1 MSPTRK
7 EVALNLRNL
16 KKMYYDEKTFKPAR
30 VMDFVGITVDAECME
45 ARLPDD
51 KITRMRQLLLE
62 FQNKTNCTLKQLL

>member
-1 MSPTRK
+1 
-7 EVALNLRNL
+7 
-16 KKMYYDEKTFKPAR
+16 MYYDEKTFKPAR